1 MSTHFE
7 SGANIKPARPRRLK
21 GEGEVGKLRPR
32 APRLRPVARLVEVP
46 ERNGDEFDREGLVVR
61 LLPLVR
67 SLALRMHRTL
77 PAHIE
82 VDDLIG
88 AGSLGLLD
96 AVRRFDAGKQ
106 VRIESYAR
114 HRIRGAIL
122 DSLRTLDSASRDMR
136 RKTRKV
142 EKAYRDVEA
151 RHGEPA
157 TDVDVASE
165 LGVTLDEWYRTIRD
179 LRAVGLDGLHPTVTM
194 AARPAGEENLVA
206 GNQLDPFDRCY
217 RLEQREILKRAVSSL
232 PRRERLIISL
242 YYERPRT
249 MKQIAARLGVDQSR
263 VSQLHSAALL
273 RLRKRVSNLLRGPV
287 PSFALNQD
295 ASTAH
300 TL

>member
-1 MSTHFE
+1 MSTPFE
-7 SGANIKPARPRRLK
+7 SGAGIKPARPRRLK
-21 GEGEVGKLRPR
+21 REDEVRKFRPR
-32 APRLRPVARLVEVP
+32 APRLKPVGRLAEAP
-46 ERNGDEFDREGLVVR
+46 ERSGDEFDRQGLVVK

-96 AVRRFDAGKQ
+96 AVRRFDARKQ

-122 DSLRTLDSASRDMR
+122 DSLRSLDSASRDMR

-142 EKAYRDVEA
+142 EKAYRDLEA
-151 RHGEPA
+151 RRGEPA
-157 TDVDVASE
+157 TDVEVAGE
-165 LGVTLDEWYRTIRD
+165 LGVTLDEWHRTIRD

-206 GNQLDPFDRCY
+206 RNQLDPFDRCY
-217 RLEQREILKRAVSSL
+217 RLEQREILKRAVSGL

-242 YYERPRT
+242 YYQRPRT
-249 MKQIAARLGVDQSR
+249 MKEIAARLGVDQSR
-263 VSQLHSAALL
+263 VSQLHSAALV
-273 RLRKRVSNLLRGPV
+273 RLRKRVSTLLRGPV

-295 ASTAH
+295 ASAAR